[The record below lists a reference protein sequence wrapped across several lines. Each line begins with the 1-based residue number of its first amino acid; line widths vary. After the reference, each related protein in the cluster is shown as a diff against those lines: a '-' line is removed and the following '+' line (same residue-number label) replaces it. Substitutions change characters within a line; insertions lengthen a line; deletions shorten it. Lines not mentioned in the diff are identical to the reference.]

1 MADRSGDDRPLVDGD
16 DGTLT
21 NVSPVQLRQK
31 DIVFKPTFR
40 TGEVIAGRYEV
51 ERFIAHGGMG
61 EVYQVH
67 DRELGES
74 VALKTILPKEDDRTT
89 SLERFRR
96 EIQVARKVSHRNV
109 CRIFDLGRHV
119 RDGDE
124 DVVFL
129 TMELLSGVSLRA
141 RLRQGGAMSADEAS
155 DLVEQMVA
163 GLGAAHAK
171 GIVHRDLKP
180 SNIFLVPEGDTTRAV
195 IADFGLARPQVADA
209 GQLTVTG
216 TGEIL
221 GTPAYMSPEQ
231 IEGKPATTRSD
242 IYSLGLVMYEMLTG
256 AQAFEGES
264 AFQIALSKLRDQ
276 PTHPSAR
283 SPGVHIPPRWEK
295 TILRCLEKNPED
307 RFPEVGLIPPVLAG
321 EQTMPRRTWRRL
333 ASTRGVRATAAVVG
347 LIIALG
353 LAAAIGGWRP
363 WAGGAGPAGGVEIR
377 RSVAVLGFEN
387 TTGNPDVEWVS
398 TALGDFL
405 TTELGIG
412 GGVRAVP
419 SESVARARAELG
431 IDQVTTL
438 APETLGR
445 LRDLLATDL
454 VVLGSYAVLGDGP
467 DATIRLDSR
476 VQDVFAGDVVILPPV
491 TGTSA
496 GLAAI
501 ARGTASAIRVRFG
514 LDAVAESA
522 ASEAFPTD
530 PDAARLYAEGVSHL
544 RSFDPAGARD
554 LLQEAAQTEPDSPLI
569 WIELAN
575 AWTELGYG
583 SEALDAARRA
593 TELSRDLERELRL
606 RTAGQYQLLAGRW
619 DEAIDTFRSLWLVY
633 PDNLE
638 YGLLFARAQVEAGR
652 PQAALATVEELRAL
666 PEPLDRDPRIDLA
679 EASAAGA
686 TGDVDRWQA
695 AAERVVEASHRIGSK
710 LLEAEGRLSLGTALR
725 ETGQLD
731 ESLQELAVSRQLC
744 ADAGNRSGE
753 ANAIYALA
761 LTRLA
766 LGEIDQAVANTE
778 QALTAAR
785 EVGDRPAEGDALNL
799 LGSIRIRQGD
809 FGNAAQAFSEALD
822 LQREIGN
829 RSGAA
834 DALNNLALVQMW
846 SGDFVKSVD
855 NFSQALQQYREL
867 GRPQMEAAVVMNL
880 ARIDAARGDLNR
892 ARSRFEEA
900 IGLYRNEDLT
910 EGLAEAL
917 FGLGEVLL
925 TQGDLKAAR
934 SRHEEAFE
942 LRQKHRLGSVVE
954 SRFALAGLTL
964 AEASVGKRSYS
975 EAADELSE
983 SLQQLADSGRTSLE
997 ADAINYLVEAEIE
1010 AGRLDSAQ
1018 NHLQRL
1024 ETLSASANPVT
1035 LMVGDINRARLAGKL
1050 GDHDVGE
1057 STLEAVIRDAR
1068 AQSSLGVELEAK
1080 LAMAEVLSDA
1090 GRVDEARKRLDEVQR
1105 EAVAQGWMLVADKA
1119 SVLARRLDGDEN

>member
-1 MADRSGDDRPLVDGD
+1 
-16 DGTLT
+16 
-21 NVSPVQLRQK
+21 
-31 DIVFKPTFR
+31 
-40 TGEVIAGRYEV
+40 
-51 ERFIAHGGMG
+51 
-61 EVYQVH
+61 
-67 DRELGES
+67 
-74 VALKTILPKEDDRTT
+74 
-89 SLERFRR
+89 
-96 EIQVARKVSHRNV
+96 
-109 CRIFDLGRHV
+109 
-119 RDGDE
+119 
-124 DVVFL
+124 
-129 TMELLSGVSLRA
+129 
-141 RLRQGGAMSADEAS
+141 
-155 DLVEQMVA
+155 
-163 GLGAAHAK
+163 
-171 GIVHRDLKP
+171 
-180 SNIFLVPEGDTTRAV
+180 
-195 IADFGLARPQVADA
+195 
-209 GQLTVTG
+209 LTVTG

-283 SPGVHIPPRWEK
+283 SPGLRIPPRWEK
-295 TILRCLEKNPED
+295 TILRCLEKDPED
-307 RFPEVGLIPPVLAG
+307 RFAEVAMIPRVLAG
-321 EQTMPRRTWRRL
+321 EQTMPRRTWRRIV
-333 ASTRGVRATAAVVG
+333 SGHRFRAAVAVVA
-347 LIIALG
+347 LIAALG

-363 WAGGAGPAGGVEIR
+363 WAGGADAVAGVEIR

-387 TTGNPDVEWVS
+387 NTDNPDVQWIS

-405 TTELGIG
+405 TTELGVG

-419 SESVARARAELG
+419 SESVARARTELG
-431 IDQVTTL
+431 IDHVTTL

-454 VVLGSYAVLGDGP
+454 VVLGSYTVLGDGD

-476 VQDVFAGDVVILPPV
+476 VQEVDGGEIIILPPV

-496 GLAAI
+496 ELAGI
-501 ARGTASAIRVRFG
+501 ARGAASAIRVRFG
-514 LDAVAESA
+514 LDAVADSA
-522 ASEAFPTD
+522 ASGAFPTD
-530 PDAARLYAEGVSHL
+530 PEAARLYAEGVSHL
-544 RSFDPAGARD
+544 RSFDPDGARD
-554 LLQEAAQTEPDSPLI
+554 LLQKAAETEPDSPLI

-583 SEALDAARRA
+583 EEALDAARRA
-593 TELSRDLERELRL
+593 TELSRGLERELRL

-652 PQAALATVEELRAL
+652 PQEALATVEELRAL
-666 PEPLDRDPRIDLA
+666 PEPLNRDPRIDLA
-679 EASAAGA
+679 EAAAAGA
-686 TGDVDRWQA
+686 TGDVNRREA

-725 ETGQLD
+725 DTGQLD
-731 ESLQELAVSRQLC
+731 ASLEELEVARRLS
-744 ADAGNRSGE
+744 AEAGNRSGE
-753 ANAIYALA
+753 ANAMYAIA

-766 LGEIDQAVANTE
+766 LGDIDQAVDTT
-778 QALTAAR
+778 QQCLIAAR

-799 LGSIRIRQGD
+799 LGSIRVRQGD
-809 FGNAAQAFSEALD
+809 FAGAEAAFSDALA
-822 LQREIGN
+822 LQREIDN

-846 SGDFVKSVD
+846 SGDFVQSVD

-867 GRPQMEAAVVMNL
+867 GRPQMEAAVMMNL

-900 IGLYRNEDLT
+900 VGLYRNEDLT

-934 SRHEEAFE
+934 SRHEEAYE
-942 LRQKHRLGSVVE
+942 LRETHRLGSVVE

-975 EAADELSE
+975 EAADELSQ

-1010 AGRLDSAQ
+1010 AGRLDAAQ
-1018 NHLQRL
+1018 EHLKRL
-1024 ETLSASANPVT
+1024 EALSSSANPVT
-1035 LMVGDINRARLAGKL
+1035 IMVGDINRARLAGKL
-1050 GDHDVGE
+1050 GGHE
-1057 STLEAVIRDAR
+1057 HAAATLEAVIRDAR

-1080 LAMAEVLSDA
+1080 LAMAEIQIGA
-1090 GRVDEARKRLDEVQR
+1090 GRPDAARMWLDEVQR

-1119 SVLARRLDGDEN
+1119 SVLGQRLDGDRKLTNQ